1 MKRKKKET
9 EAGPMR
15 PATELVHA
23 GERIAVGATPALT
36 MPIYETTTFIFDSV
50 ADVERY
56 QEGKL
61 DGYLYSRYENPTVVA
76 VEQKVAA
83 IDGAELALAFSS
95 GMASVSTA
103 LMSLLKAGD
112 EVVCSAAI
120 YGGTFHILKDL
131 LSKFGVRSRFVS
143 LEDLADPARV
153 IGPGTRIVWFESPI
167 NPTLRCV
174 DIRTIAAACRQAG
187 VLSVVDNTFATAI
200 NQPVLS
206 MGVDISM
213 QSVTKYLNGHSDV
226 TGGVLSGS
234 RRLMEPI
241 GKTRRLLGGVMDP
254 LPAYALGRGMK
265 TMPLR
270 VAQHC
275 ANALTVAQFLEGH
288 PKVARVYYP
297 GLPSH
302 PDHEIAKRQMSA
314 FGGVVTI
321 DVKGGKDGAFRT
333 FDRLKVIKRAAS
345 LGGVESICSLPM
357 LTSQYGLSD
366 RELEDAGVSKGMI
379 RISIGLEDAA
389 DLIDDLDQALN

>member
-1 MKRKKKET
+1 MK
-9 EAGPMR
+9 
-15 PATELVHA
+15 PATQLVHA
-23 GERIAVGATPALT
+23 GERTASGSTQPLT
-36 MPIYETTTFIFDSV
+36 TPIYETTTFIFDSV

-56 QEGKL
+56 QRGEL

-76 VEQKVAA
+76 VEQKLAA
-83 IDGAELALAFSS
+83 VDGAGLSLAFSS
-95 GMASVSTA
+95 GMAAVSTA
-103 LMSLLKAGD
+103 LINLLSAGD

-120 YGGTFHILKDL
+120 YGGTFHLLKDL
-131 LSKFGVRSRFVS
+131 LPKFGIRSRFVS
-143 LEDLADPARV
+143 LEELANPAAI
-153 IGPGTRIVWFESPI
+153 IGPTTRIVWFESPI

-174 DIRTIAAACRQAG
+174 DVRAIAAACREAA
-187 VLSVVDNTFATAI
+187 VLSVVDNTFATPI
-200 NQPVLS
+200 NQPVLA

-275 ANALTVAQFLEGH
+275 SNALTVARFLEGQ

-302 PDHEIAKRQMSA
+302 PDHEIARRQMSS

-321 DVKGGKDGAFRT
+321 DVKGGQDAAFRT
-333 FDRLKVIKRAAS
+333 FDRLKVVKRAAS
-345 LGGVESICSLPM
+345 LGGVESICSLPI

-379 RISIGLEDAA
+379 RISIGLEDVA

>member
-1 MKRKKKET
+1 MK
-9 EAGPMR
+9 

-23 GERIAVGATPALT
+23 GERQSSGVTPALT
-36 MPIYETTTFIFDSV
+36 TPIYETTTFIFNSV

-56 QEGKL
+56 LQGGL

-83 IDGAELALAFSS
+83 VDGAEMSLAFSS
-95 GMASVSTA
+95 GMAAVSTA
-103 LMSLLKAGD
+103 LMTLLKAGD

-120 YGGTFHILKDL
+120 YGGTFHILRDL
-131 LSKFGVRSRFVS
+131 LPKFGIRARFVS
-143 LEDLADPARV
+143 LEDLADPARI
-153 IGPGTRIVWFESPI
+153 IGPDTRLLWFESPI

-174 DIRTIAAACRQAG
+174 DVRTIVSACRQAG
-187 VLSVVDNTFATAI
+187 VLSVIDNTFATPI

-206 MGVDISM
+206 MGIDISM

-226 TGGVLSGS
+226 TGGVLSAS

-241 GKTRRLLGGVMDP
+241 AKTRRLLGGIMDP

-270 VAQHC
+270 VAQQC
-275 ANALTVAQFLEGH
+275 ANALAVAKFLEAQ
-288 PKVARVYYP
+288 PKIARVYYP

-302 PDHEIAKRQMSA
+302 PDHEIARRQMSA
-314 FGGVVTI
+314 FGGMVTI
-321 DVKGGKDGAFRT
+321 DVKGGKDAAFRT

-345 LGGVESICSLPM
+345 LGGVESICSLPI

-366 RELEDAGVSKGMI
+366 QELQEAGVSKGMI
-379 RISIGLEDAA
+379 RLSIGLEDVA
-389 DLIDDLDQALN
+389 DLIEDLDQALS